1 MNLLGLIGGEGGQN
15 LLGYMQTLSNLLA
28 YYPMDEASGNMINRA
43 PATYGTLNG
52 TVSGAMQNVQ
62 GKTGRAY
69 SFNGTDNFVTIG
81 AIPFGTAGTIGL
93 LVNFDIDSTNRYFFD
108 STATNRYLFYKR
120 NDAGYGHY
128 LNSNAIGDAAGTF
141 TTIADDSTWTSI
153 IFTWDSSLGSNKQAI
168 YKNGVLLANANVS
181 IAANTPN
188 NFYVGMR
195 NDSAQF
201 YNGLMQHLF
210 MMSRAMTAGEAL
222 KVAQLSGLA

>member
-1 MNLLGLIGGEGGQN
+1 MNPLGLIGNESN
-15 LLGYMQTLSNLLA
+15 PTLLAYMQTLSNVLA
-28 YYPMDEASGNMINRA
+28 YYPMDEASGSMINRA

-52 TVSGAMQNVQ
+52 TVGGVMQGVAGQ
-62 GKTGRAY
+62 TGRAY
-69 SFNGTDNFVTIG
+69 SFNGTDNSVTIG

-108 STATNRYLFYKR
+108 STATNRFLFYKR

-141 TTIADDSTWTSI
+141 TTIANDSTWTSI

-168 YKNGVLLANANVS
+168 YKNGSLLANANVS
-181 IAANTPN
+181 IAAVTPA

-195 NDSAQF
+195 NDGAQY

-210 MMSRAMTAGEAL
+210 MMSRAMTAAEAL